1 MTINFMI
8 ENQLLNLIR
17 DVFMG
22 GDPQAIIIPT
32 EDFIESGICD
42 SLGLVRLATALEA
55 EFPGIHIHD
64 QEINRETIGSLAL
77 LNSFIPAKMEDV

>member
-1 MTINFMI
+1 
-8 ENQLLNLIR
+8 
-17 DVFMG
+17 MG
-22 GDPQAIIIPT
+22 GEPEAQTSPN

-55 EFPGIHIHD
+55 EFPGVQIHD

-77 LNSFIPAKMEDV
+77 LKVFIQTKLEDV